1 MARAADTAGPR
12 RANWV
17 GLGNHPDNKCR
28 PNQAQG
34 ARVGRVS
41 STPGVLH
48 LGKFLHRNIL
58 PAVSPSSRS
67 FKHLGFAKPAQRDKP
82 GLGEGRGASDGG
94 CHLLEPTSSTV
105 LEVTF
110 NAW

>member
-1 MARAADTAGPR
+1 MGRAADTAGPR

-17 GLGNHPDNKCR
+17 GLGNHPKNKFR

-48 LGKFLHRNIL
+48 LGKFLDRNIL
-58 PAVSPSSRS
+58 PAVCPDPCI
-67 FKHLGFAKPAQRDKP
+67 FKHLGRAKPGQ
-82 GLGEGRGASDGG
+82 GI
-94 CHLLEPTSSTV
+94 
-105 LEVTF
+105 
-110 NAW
+110 

>member
-1 MARAADTAGPR
+1 MARATDTAGAR
-12 RANWV
+12 RANRA
-17 GLGNHPDNKCR
+17 GLGNRPENKCR

-58 PAVSPSSRS
+58 PAVSASPRS
-67 FKHLGFAKPAQRDKP
+67 FKHLGVAKPSRRNIR
-82 GLGEGRGASDGG
+82 GLGEGCGTAVCSGQQQYFGG
-94 CHLLEPTSSTV
+94 DVSCPMKSYP
-105 LEVTF
+105 
-110 NAW
+110 W